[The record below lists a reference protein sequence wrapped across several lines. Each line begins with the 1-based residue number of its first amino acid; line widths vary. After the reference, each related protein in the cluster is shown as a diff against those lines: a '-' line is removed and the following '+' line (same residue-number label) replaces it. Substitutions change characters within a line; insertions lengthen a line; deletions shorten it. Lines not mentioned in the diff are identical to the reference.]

1 MWAKKMIKKTIIIIL
16 LIIAGLWGYGASI
29 GYSQNN
35 KGVSLFQVAYTYN
48 SLNFISQ
55 HGYMFLIR
63 QNHQLVDRAKDLNR
77 DFSNDNN

>member
-1 MWAKKMIKKTIIIIL
+1 MIKKIIIIIL
-16 LIIAGLWGYGASI
+16 LIVAGLWGYGASI

-35 KGVSLFQVAYTYN
+35 KGVSLLQVAYTYN

-55 HGYMFLIR
+55 HRYMFLIR
-63 QNHQLVDRAKDLNR
+63 QNHQLVERAKDLNR

>member
-1 MWAKKMIKKTIIIIL
+1 MIKKTIIIL

-35 KGVSLFQVAYTYN
+35 NGVSLFQVAYTYN